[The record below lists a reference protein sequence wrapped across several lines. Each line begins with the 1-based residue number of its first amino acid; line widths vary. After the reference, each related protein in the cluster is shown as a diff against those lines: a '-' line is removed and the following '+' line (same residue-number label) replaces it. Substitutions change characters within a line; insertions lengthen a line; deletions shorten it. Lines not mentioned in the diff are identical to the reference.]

1 MNNQNQVSA
10 RYCRQTPYF
19 AGRKKRHFP
28 MAKQISKKTSSAKPV
43 PAPQTNA
50 SPDRWMPWVAAG
62 LAFVLFSTGFGNP
75 MVAMDDHSAT
85 IDNPV
90 VKSFSPAVFTQFN
103 LGMYA
108 PITWMGYAMAN
119 ALGDGKVIWFHLF
132 SALVHAANAFLVFRL
147 FRRLEGNSTAAFFIT
162 LFFAIHPM
170 QVEAVS
176 WVAAFSTPLFSLFS
190 LLAMHAYVRH
200 TEGNAWGK
208 HYWLALGFFVL
219 ACLSKSAAVALPL
232 SLLVVDLWLKRPPL
246 NRQSLLEKAPFFAL
260 AIGFGLFT
268 FFTRAQAGH
277 DVGALAGGF
286 SIADRALMAC
296 HTILFYWT
304 KIIVP
309 LGLSI
314 WYPFEKT
321 AAGGWH
327 WTYYAAPVVLAGLL
341 WWVWRIREQAPFV
354 FRGVLFYLA
363 NILFA
368 LPFYTIGTFELRSD
382 RYNYLACLGIFAI
395 LAALPGFYREK
406 NPNRVGAA
414 WALLVILPLFW
425 FITSWLRIRDWRDT
439 ITLIEKAMA
448 AQGNNFG
455 KAYLWRGMAL
465 GDIGQGRKALED
477 FNRAIS
483 INPDLTEAY
492 KYRGGLLGMAQQY
505 EASLADLN
513 KYLEKNPNEADI
525 YYNRAL
531 TLVNLNRSQEALA
544 DLNKALELAPDFT
557 RAYRARGNV
566 RKQLGDE
573 AGGDAD
579 LKKFEQMG
587 DK

>member
-1 MNNQNQVSA
+1 
-10 RYCRQTPYF
+10 
-19 AGRKKRHFP
+19 
-28 MAKQISKKTSSAKPV
+28 
-43 PAPQTNA
+43 
-50 SPDRWMPWVAAG
+50 MPWVAAG
-62 LAFVLFSTGFGNP
+62 LAFLLFATGFGNP

-85 IDNPV
+85 LDNPA
-90 VKSFSPAVFTQFN
+90 VKNFSPAVFTQFN

-108 PITWMGYAMAN
+108 PLTWMGYALAN
-119 ALGDGKVIWFHLF
+119 ALGSGKALWFHLF
-132 SALVHAANAFLVFRL
+132 SALAHAANVFLVFRL
-147 FRRLEGNSTAAFFIT
+147 FRRLETDTAVAFLIA
-162 LFFAIHPM
+162 LFFAIHPL

-176 WVAAFSTPLFSLFS
+176 WIAAFSTPLFALFS
-190 LLAMHAYVRH
+190 LLALDAYVRH
-200 TEGNAWGK
+200 TSEPAPWGK
-208 HYWLALGFFVL
+208 TYWMALGFFAL

-232 SLLVVDLWLKRPPL
+232 SLLAVDLWLKRPPL
-246 NRQSLLEKAPFFAL
+246 SRQSLLEKAPFFAL
-260 AIGFGLFT
+260 ALGFGLFT
-268 FFTRAQAGH
+268 FYTRAQAGH

-304 KIIVP
+304 KLIAPV
-309 LGLSI
+309 GLSI

-321 AAGGWH
+321 ASGGWP
-327 WTYYAAPVVLAGLL
+327 WTYYAAPVVLAAIL
-341 WWVWRIREQAPFV
+341 WWVWRSREQAPFV
-354 FRGVLFYLA
+354 FRGVAFYLA
-363 NILFA
+363 NIVFA

-395 LAALPGFYREK
+395 LAALPGFFREK
-406 NPNRVGAA
+406 NPDRVGAA
-414 WALLVILPLFW
+414 WALLVLLPLFW
-425 FITSWLRIRDWRDT
+425 FVSSWMRIRDWRDT
-439 ITLIEKAMA
+439 VTLIEKAVA
-448 AQGNNFG
+448 AQGDNFG

-465 GDIGQGRKALED
+465 GDRGEGRKALED

-492 KYRGGLLGMAQQY
+492 KYRGGLLGMAGQY
-505 EASLADLN
+505 DASLKDLN
-513 KYLEKNPNEADI
+513 VYMEKYPNEPDI

-531 TLVNLNRSQEALA
+531 TYVNLNRLQEALA

-573 AGGDAD
+573 AGGDED

-587 DK
+587 Q